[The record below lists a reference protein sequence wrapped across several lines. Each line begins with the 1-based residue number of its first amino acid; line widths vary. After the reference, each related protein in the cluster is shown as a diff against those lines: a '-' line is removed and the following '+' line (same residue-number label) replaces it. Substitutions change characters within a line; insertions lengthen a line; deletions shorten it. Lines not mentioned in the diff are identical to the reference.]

1 MRVSCQSFDIALPTV
16 RPLIEWRVE
25 DERRAGCPLW
35 VGEIGEGET
44 VSKEYV
50 AGDAVAGAHA
60 ALVAIGNLKDGL
72 KAERAEADKRIAEE
86 HKRIAE
92 IDSLLKALGDVA
104 KPKRG
109 RPVGSRAKKG
119 GAEQPIET

>member
-1 MRVSCQSFDIALPTV
+1 MRASCQSFDIALPTV

-35 VGEIGEGET
+35 VGEGKGET

-50 AGDAVAGAHA
+50 AGDPVAAVRGH
-60 ALVAIGNLKDGL
+60 LNSLKELRQQLKD
-72 KAERAEADKRIAEE
+72 ERSEAVERIN
-86 HKRIAE
+86 E
-92 IDSLLKALGDVA
+92 IDGLLDSMGDVA

-109 RPVGSRAKKG
+109 RPAGSKAKK
-119 GAEQPIET
+119 EVNQQTE